1 MLSPLRD
8 RNEVGLRRRIQPD
21 GRGQDTPE
29 VTLVPT
35 RAQPDS
41 RIRSGVIAP
50 GVRLHLLPTDRFTT
64 TICRVVLHRDL
75 GGEATATSLLAHVLE
90 SATARHP
97 SREALAHRLAD
108 LYGAGLDVGVE
119 KMGDRQLLVGSLDW
133 PTRGVPGKGASLT
146 QGLSFLREVLTEPA
160 RKGDGL
166 DPEIV
171 ATEATNLRRALA
183 ALKDDK
189 ARYALRR
196 CLELA
201 CEGEPFALDAEG
213 RVEDLPSATPRAL
226 AELHARLLARAP
238 VEILLAG
245 DVAWDE
251 ARSAVGRHLLWPGR
265 DRRPAALPP
274 AAAVRP
280 ARATPRR
287 RVEHDEVDQ
296 GKHAMALRA
305 PGPPS
310 SPLLPA
316 AQMLCGVLGG
326 SSVSR
331 LFKVV
336 REVHGLCYYAA
347 ATWVRAKG
355 MMLVQ
360 SGVAPKDEPK
370 ARRMILA
377 LTREV
382 AGGTLDPQAF
392 EAVREAARSRI
403 AALRDERGLARGF
416 AQEMVVLG
424 LPPRPETHLARL
436 LAVKPAD
443 VRRVGRQLGLEGT
456 FFLTGGKA

>member
-1 MLSPLRD
+1 M
-8 RNEVGLRRRIQPD
+8 
-21 GRGQDTPE
+21 
-29 VTLVPT
+29 TLVPT
-35 RAQPDS
+35 RVQPDS
-41 RIRSGVIAP
+41 RIRSGSIAP

-90 SATARHP
+90 SATAKHP

-119 KMGDRQLLVGSLDW
+119 KMGDRQLLVASLDW
-133 PTRGVPGKGASLT
+133 PTRGVPGRGASLRE
-146 QGLSFLREVLTEPA
+146 GLAFLREVLTEPA
-160 RKGDGL
+160 RRGDGL

-171 ATEATNLRRALA
+171 STEARNLERALA

-201 CEGEPFALDAEG
+201 CAGEPFALDAEG
-213 RVEDLPSATPRAL
+213 RVEDLPAASPRAL
-226 AELHARLLARAP
+226 ASLHARLLAQAP

-245 DVAWDE
+245 DVGWEE
-251 ARSAVGRHLLWPGR
+251 AKAAVRRHLLWSGR
-265 DRRPAALPP
+265 ARRAAPL
-274 AAAVRP
+274 ASVRA
-280 ARATPRR
+280 ARARPTRT
-287 RVEHDEVDQ
+287 VERDAVAQ
-296 GKHAMALRA
+296 GKLAMVFRA
-305 PGPPS
+305 PVPPT

-336 REVHGLCYYAA
+336 REVHGLCYYAGA
-347 ATWVRAKG
+347 SWVRAKG
-355 MMLVQ
+355 MMIVQ
-360 SGVAPKDEPK
+360 SGVDPKDEPK

-382 AGGTLDPQAF
+382 SGGTLDPQAF

-403 AALRDERGLARGF
+403 SALRDERGLALGF

-436 LAVKPAD
+436 LAVRPAD
-443 VRRVGRQLGLEGT
+443 VRRVGKQLGLDGT
-456 FFLTGGKA
+456 FFLTGAKA

>member
-1 MLSPLRD
+1 
-8 RNEVGLRRRIQPD
+8 
-21 GRGQDTPE
+21 
-29 VTLVPT
+29 VTVVPT

-41 RIRSGVIAP
+41 RIRSGAIAP

-64 TICRVVLHRDL
+64 TVCRVVLHRDL
-75 GGEATATSLLAHVLE
+75 GPEATATSLLAHVLE
-90 SATARHP
+90 SATAKHP

-119 KMGDRQLLVGSLDW
+119 KMGDRQLLVASLDW
-133 PTRGVPGKGASLT
+133 PTRGVPGRGASVSE
-146 QGLSFLREVLTEPA
+146 GLAFLREILTNPVL
-160 RKGDGL
+160 RGDGL
-166 DPEIV
+166 DPAIV
-171 ATEATNLRRALA
+171 QTEARNLARALA

-196 CLELA
+196 CLELS
-201 CEGEPFALDAEG
+201 CVGEAFALDAEG
-213 RVEDLPSATPRAL
+213 RIEDLPAATPQAL
-226 AELHARLLARAP
+226 RLLHARLLARAP

-245 DVAWDE
+245 DLSWDE
-251 ARSAVGRHLLWPGR
+251 AKAAVGRHLLWPGR
-265 DRRPAALPP
+265 ERRPAPLPP
-274 AAAVRP
+274 VSSVRAACARPKRVVERDAV
-280 ARATPRR
+280 A
-287 RVEHDEVDQ
+287 Q
-296 GKHAMALRA
+296 GKLAMVFRA
-305 PGPPS
+305 PVPPT

-326 SSVSR
+326 SPVSR

-336 REVHGLCYYAA
+336 REVHGLCYYAGA
-347 ATWVRAKG
+347 SWVRAKG

-360 SGVAPKDEPK
+360 AGVDPKDEPK

-377 LTREV
+377 LAREV
-382 AGGTLDPQAF
+382 AGGALDPQAF

-403 AALRDERGLARGF
+403 AALRDERGLALGF

-436 LAVKPAD
+436 LAVRPAD
-443 VRRVGRQLGLEGT
+443 VRRVGSKLGLDGT